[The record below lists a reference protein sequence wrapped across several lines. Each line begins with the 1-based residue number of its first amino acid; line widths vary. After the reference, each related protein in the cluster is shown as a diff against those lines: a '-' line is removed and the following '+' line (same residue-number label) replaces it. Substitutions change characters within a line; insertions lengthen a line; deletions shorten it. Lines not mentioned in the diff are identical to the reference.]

1 MKKLLNVYSSLKK
14 DRSLFSLSFLI
25 EFAWNLL
32 LIELLDRL
40 MAYSAQS
47 DLCLFSKTSV
57 LFCIGAVIFVL
68 LVFSDQYFFRK
79 LKGVGE
85 LKLQEYTYGCFLKN
99 LSSVQFQ
106 KAGDLVSAVNRNTE
120 VISQWMSTGV
130 VNTILQTF
138 LLLAYLL
145 ILLLHNAVVT
155 MITVFIII
163 VIFLLSKLYAQKEA
177 AYTAEKQTRYSEINS
192 KLLDTLN
199 NRNLIY
205 ALNNEAFFSNKLKTF
220 HDQISQSVLV
230 PLSRYTALRNAMLTF
245 MINTL
250 PVIVLVSTILLAKL
264 GKATG
269 SDAITMM
276 LIAQKLNGP
285 IILLTDLIAD
295 QKKASEM
302 YAKSKSLYTEKADEH
317 RGNLMQDF
325 EEMRVEIHEFQYTD
339 CGDKIL
345 VGLQFQFKRG
355 DLVLIKAASGKGK
368 TTLIELMSR
377 LIPADGLCGS
387 IKYNNQLISN
397 FDLKDYH
404 CRVLLVERTPALI
417 DGTLY
422 ENLVLGDIF
431 YPEWIEE
438 IIHVCVL
445 QDFIQGRDQ
454 SYQIQGDGSNI
465 SGGERQRIGLARMLL
480 RRPEIILLDEVTSA
494 LDSKTKSVLVN
505 RLLTFA
511 QKYNMTIIAVSHD
524 DSFDAH
530 CTSLKITLQAGRPY
544 IQTPF
549 LRCKMLVGIVQNPL

>member
-85 LKLQEYTYGCFLKN
+85 LKLQEYTYVCFLKN

-530 CTSLKITLQAGRPY
+530 CTQLIHL
-544 IQTPF
+544 
-549 LRCKMLVGIVQNPL
+549 

>member
-230 PLSRYTALRNAMLTF
+230 PLSRYTALRNAMMTF

-530 CTSLKITLQAGRPY
+530 CTQLIHL
-544 IQTPF
+544 
-549 LRCKMLVGIVQNPL
+549 

>member
-47 DLCLFSKTSV
+47 DICLFSKTSV
-57 LFCIGAVIFVL
+57 LFCTGAVIFVL

-99 LSSVQFQ
+99 LSSVQCQ

-276 LIAQKLNGP
+276 P
-285 IILLTDLIAD
+285 LLRLRHLQGYRLEPDVRRSGFCRNCSVCAARLHLCCDPDLSSPVPAHG
-295 QKKASEM
+295 Q
-302 YAKSKSLYTEKADEH
+302 SLPWRH
-317 RGNLMQDF
+317 
-325 EEMRVEIHEFQYTD
+325 
-339 CGDKIL
+339 
-345 VGLQFQFKRG
+345 
-355 DLVLIKAASGKGK
+355 
-368 TTLIELMSR
+368 
-377 LIPADGLCGS
+377 
-387 IKYNNQLISN
+387 
-397 FDLKDYH
+397 
-404 CRVLLVERTPALI
+404 
-417 DGTLY
+417 
-422 ENLVLGDIF
+422 
-431 YPEWIEE
+431 
-438 IIHVCVL
+438 
-445 QDFIQGRDQ
+445 
-454 SYQIQGDGSNI
+454 
-465 SGGERQRIGLARMLL
+465 LL
-480 RRPEIILLDEVTSA
+480 RRSCSCQRVGHLR
-494 LDSKTKSVLVN
+494 DSRAHPRNTVRWHCSGLRTDRD
-505 RLLTFA
+505 RLCS
-511 QKYNMTIIAVSHD
+511 YHSMR
-524 DSFDAH
+524 
-530 CTSLKITLQAGRPY
+530 CTAEEK
-544 IQTPF
+544 
-549 LRCKMLVGIVQNPL
+549 

>member
-1 MKKLLNVYSSLKK
+1 M
-14 DRSLFSLSFLI
+14 
-25 EFAWNLL
+25 
-32 LIELLDRL
+32 
-40 MAYSAQS
+40 
-47 DLCLFSKTSV
+47 
-57 LFCIGAVIFVL
+57 
-68 LVFSDQYFFRK
+68 
-79 LKGVGE
+79 
-85 LKLQEYTYGCFLKN
+85 
-99 LSSVQFQ
+99 
-106 KAGDLVSAVNRNTE
+106 SAVNRNTE

-317 RGNLMQDF
+317 RGNLMQDS
-325 EEMRVEIHEFQYTD
+325 RK
-339 CGDKIL
+339 C
-345 VGLQFQFKRG
+345 
-355 DLVLIKAASGKGK
+355 VLRFTSSSIPTVVIK
-368 TTLIELMSR
+368 
-377 LIPADGLCGS
+377 
-387 IKYNNQLISN
+387 
-397 FDLKDYH
+397 F
-404 CRVLLVERTPALI
+404 LLVCNFSLR
-417 DGTLY
+417 G
-422 ENLVLGDIF
+422 
-431 YPEWIEE
+431 E
-438 IIHVCVL
+438 IWC
-445 QDFIQGRDQ
+445 
-454 SYQIQGDGSNI
+454 
-465 SGGERQRIGLARMLL
+465 
-480 RRPEIILLDEVTSA
+480 
-494 LDSKTKSVLVN
+494 
-505 RLLTFA
+505 
-511 QKYNMTIIAVSHD
+511 
-524 DSFDAH
+524 
-530 CTSLKITLQAGRPY
+530 
-544 IQTPF
+544 
-549 LRCKMLVGIVQNPL
+549 